1 MMKTKFCF
9 ALALGALLL
18 VPMSQTFAADAVSRE
33 DKEFFK
39 NAGELNMTEIA
50 LGRMAQER
58 GFSPEIKA
66 LGATM
71 QADHTKM
78 TQELAALATAKAVT
92 MDIEPAA
99 TEKAM
104 LSAFKEKTG
113 AEFDREFREHMA
125 KDHAKAMHTFE
136 DAAKDSKDPDVK
148 AFAIKS
154 LPVLKAHY
162 DAVGGKQ

>member
-1 MMKTKFCF
+1 MKTKFCL

-18 VPMSQTFAADAVSRE
+18 APNTALVAADAVSRE

-39 NAGELNMTEIA
+39 NAGEINMTEIA

-66 LGATM
+66 LGAKL
-71 QADHTKM
+71 QADHAKM
-78 TQELAALATAKAVT
+78 TEELAALAQQKGVT

-99 TEKAM
+99 TEKKM
-104 LSAFKEKTG
+104 LSSFQAKSG
-113 AEFDREFREHMA
+113 AEFDREFREHMS

-136 DAAKDSKDPDVK
+136 DAAKDSKDADVK
-148 AFAIKS
+148 AYATKS
-154 LPVLKAHY
+154 LPMLKAHY
-162 DAVGGKQ
+162 EAVGGKQ